1 MMASATRLFGR
12 YEMTIDAK
20 GRLFFPAKQRE
31 KLEGSLLHVTR
42 GLDDCLF
49 AFTDSQWDSFLE
61 KIGTLPITK
70 ARQTERYF
78 VGNSFDA
85 EMDEQGRIKIPPA
98 LRALA
103 GLEKE
108 VTIVGLRERLE
119 IWDTARWN
127 AMNDELSG
135 DDIAAA
141 LEDMN
146 F

>member
-1 MMASATRLFGR
+1 MASATRLFGR